1 MNHKL
6 AGVCATLCFLKK
18 VVDIPFTAW
27 RMPDWRTRPAHLS
40 GPSVCSLEVVNDNYC
55 GYLNTLHPHFF
66 ASGLVRWFQRSV
78 SAEEQ
83 GRRRKR
89 EAKQPSRDEGII
101 DSRTRHRIIN

>member
-55 GYLNTLHPHFF
+55 GYLKYPAPALTFLRVGWCVGS
-66 ASGLVRWFQRSV
+66 SGALVLKNKGVAESV
-78 SAEEQ
+78 KLSNLVVT
-83 GRRRKR
+83 KV
-89 EAKQPSRDEGII
+89 
-101 DSRTRHRIIN
+101 